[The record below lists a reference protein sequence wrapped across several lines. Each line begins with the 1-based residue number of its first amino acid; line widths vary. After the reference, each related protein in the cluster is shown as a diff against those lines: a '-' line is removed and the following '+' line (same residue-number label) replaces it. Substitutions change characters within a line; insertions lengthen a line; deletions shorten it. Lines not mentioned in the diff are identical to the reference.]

1 MLYRVHPAWI
11 QTHNF
16 SGDKNWLRSSCKS
29 KYHMIMTMMAPEYDR
44 KSEDTTGVIRSLRS
58 KERQYN
64 VQKIKDKYT
73 NNGPEN

>member
-1 MLYRVHPAWI
+1 
-11 QTHNF
+11 
-16 SGDKNWLRSSCKS
+16 
-29 KYHMIMTMMAPEYDR
+29 MIMTMMAPEYDR